1 MGYDINFIIGL
12 KKSWKDK
19 IKTKEYNYVETIAT
33 YKYCVDYTLRD
44 FIGKYD
50 ASGCFVYINDK
61 KLAVDPYGEELR
73 VIPIQELYNYL
84 TSDDF
89 PKENKEYRRYDPFKM
104 LLESFI
110 KNFDKFNFENIEDL
124 VVLSYGD

>member
-33 YKYCVDYTLRD
+33 YKYCVDYTLYD
-44 FIGKYD
+44 FIKNYD

-61 KLAVDPYGEELR
+61 KLAIDPYGEELR
-73 VIPIQELYNYL
+73 AIPIQELYDYL
-84 TSDDF
+84 TSDKF
-89 PKENKEYRRYDPFKM
+89 PLENKDYRRYKVFIK
-104 LLESFI
+104 LLEGFL
-110 KNFDKFNFENIEDL
+110 ENIEEFSDL